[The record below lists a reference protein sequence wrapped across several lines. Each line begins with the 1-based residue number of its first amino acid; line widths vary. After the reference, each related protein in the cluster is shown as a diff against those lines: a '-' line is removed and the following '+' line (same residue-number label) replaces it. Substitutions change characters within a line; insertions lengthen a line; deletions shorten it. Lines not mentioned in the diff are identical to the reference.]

1 MYASE
6 WQDHRAS
13 DAEREQATGRLH
25 DAASHGRL
33 SAHEL
38 DHRLGAVYSARTRRQ
53 LASQLGD
60 LAGAT
65 RAGEPRRVNGLSV
78 TFVNSS
84 CRGTRAHVG
93 WWE

>member
-1 MYASE
+1 MYATSGKTIGPRTLSAS
-6 WQDHRAS
+6 RA
-13 DAEREQATGRLH
+13 GRLH

-33 SAHEL
+33 SADEL
-38 DHRLGAVYSARTRRQ
+38 DHRLGAVYSARTRRK